1 MNISVTSKEEILKI
15 SRQLVQQQGWSAV
28 NIRSVASA
36 CGVSVGSI
44 YNYFDSKSQLVTATV
59 ESVWCDIFHSPQE
72 VFQNTQEC
80 IQWLYQRIKYGK
92 DQYPGFFTLHS
103 MGFLQQDT
111 ATGREKMQQTWTHIQ
126 QSLCSVL
133 YKDPNIS
140 PYAFDEQF
148 TREKF
153 ADLLFSLLLSAL
165 LRGDDD
171 PTVVLELVRRTLY
184 NNIRPTSD

>member
-1 MNISVTSKEEILKI
+1 MEHSDLRREEIIKACEELYDKYNFKDITIKLI
-15 SRQLVQQQGWSAV
+15 SEHTSFSRP
-28 NIRSVASA
+28 
-36 CGVSVGSI
+36 SI
-44 YNYFDSKSQLVTATV
+44 YNYFESKSQLVTATV

-153 ADLLFSLLLSAL
+153 ADLLFSLLLSVL

>member
-44 YNYFDSKSQLVTATV
+44 YNYFESKSQLVTATV

-92 DQYPGFFTLHS
+92 DQYPGFFVLHS
-103 MGFLQQDT
+103 VSFANAERPG
-111 ATGREKMQQTWTHIQ
+111 GRQRMEKAWQHIRTM
-126 QSLCSVL
+126 LCAVL
-133 YKDPNIS
+133 ERDSRIRPD
-140 PYAFDEQF
+140 AFDARFTPEQL
-148 TREKF
+148 
-153 ADLLFSLLLSAL
+153 ADLLFSLLLAAQ
-165 LRGDDD
+165 LRGQYD
-171 PTVVLELVRRTLY
+171 PTPAVQWVTRTLY
-184 NNIRPTSD
+184 